1 MKTDELIR
9 LLATGVEAV
18 DPHVAEWRYAR
29 AIGLGLVA
37 ALILMLLLLRVRSD
51 LLRAVMLPMFWV
63 KSGFV
68 ASVLGSGVFATVR
81 LSRPGARLDGVVPL
95 LALPV
100 ILIWA
105 LSAYALITTPPGQRV
120 ALLLGETWSVCPW
133 LIALLSLPVFVAV
146 IWAMRGLAP
155 TRPRAAGF
163 AAGLLAGACAALVY
177 CLHCPETAAP
187 FIGLWYTLGMLIPA
201 AVGSVLGPRL
211 LRW

>member
-1 MKTDELIR
+1 MKTDALIR

-18 DPHVAEWRYAR
+18 DPHVAERRYAR
-29 AIGLGLVA
+29 AIGFGLAAAGLLMALWLG
-37 ALILMLLLLRVRSD
+37 VRSD
-51 LLRAVMLPMFWV
+51 LQQALLGPMFWI
-63 KSGFV
+63 KCGFV
-68 ASVLGSGVFATVR
+68 GSLLGAGLFAALR

-95 LALPV
+95 LALPLM
-100 ILIWA
+100 LIWA
-105 LSAYALITTPPGQRV
+105 RAGYVLITAAPGQRT
-120 ALLLGETWSVCPW
+120 ALLLGETWSLCPW

>member
-18 DPHVAEWRYAR
+18 DPHLAERRYAR
-29 AIGLGLVA
+29 AIGFGLA
-37 ALILMLLLLRVRSD
+37 AAGLLMGLLLGVRSD
-51 LLRAVMLPMFWV
+51 LQQALLGPMFWI
-63 KSGFV
+63 KCGFV
-68 ASVLGSGVFATVR
+68 GSLLAAALFTAWR
-81 LSRPGARLDGVVPL
+81 LSRPGSRLDGVVLLLVSPL
-95 LALPV
+95 LLMWTLAGYV
-100 ILIWA
+100 
-105 LSAYALITTPPGQRV
+105 LITAAPAQRA
-120 ALLLGETWSVCPW
+120 ALLLGDTWRVCPW
-133 LIALLSLPVFVAV
+133 LIALLSLPLFVAV

-187 FIGLWYTLGMLIPA
+187 FIGLWYSLGMLIPA
-201 AVGSVLGPRL
+201 AVGTVLGPRL

>member
-1 MKTDELIR
+1 MKTDALIR

-18 DPHVAEWRYAR
+18 DPHVAERRYAR
-29 AIGLGLVA
+29 AIGLGLAA

-51 LLRAVMLPMFWV
+51 LLRALLLPMFWI

-68 ASVLGSGVFATVR
+68 ASVLGGGVFASLR
-81 LSRPGARLDGVVPL
+81 LSRPGARLDGVVPML
-95 LALPV
+95 LFPAL
-100 ILIWA
+100 LMWA
-105 LSAYALITTPPGQRV
+105 LAADVLITATPDQRT
-120 ALLLGETWSVCPW
+120 AMLLGDTWRVCPF

-163 AAGLLAGACAALVY
+163 AAGLLSGACAALVY
-177 CLHCPETAAP
+177 CLHCPEAAAP
-187 FIGLWYTLGMLIPA
+187 FIGVWYTLGMLIPA
-201 AVGSVLGPRL
+201 AAGCVLGPRL